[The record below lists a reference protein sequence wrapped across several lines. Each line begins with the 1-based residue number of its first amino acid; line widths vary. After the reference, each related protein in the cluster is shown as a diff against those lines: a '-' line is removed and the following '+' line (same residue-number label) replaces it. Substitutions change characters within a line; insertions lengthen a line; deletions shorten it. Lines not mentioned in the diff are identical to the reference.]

1 MDWQWAQDN
10 NIPIRACPEASI
22 NMFQGTSLGAIKW
35 IYLANHFVMGEASYA
50 WKFLVIKPAPADLV
64 LGLDFML
71 HHQPYVDF
79 DSLAL
84 HLTVPKIESPEYKE
98 LRCRDKSQGQVEQ
111 QWVAAIDSAQE
122 ATLRSANV
130 MQLGSYTPV
139 WENDRIYL
147 HSAHVHEHDWDQD
160 TLSEISGPV
169 AGRSVTASS
178 EEERKDLRKFLQTL
192 PPDLLK
198 VVQKHEAV
206 FAPPDR
212 EPPNR
217 AVKHSIKLHPDAV
230 PMKRGPYLL
239 PPHKL
244 EVMHQQIGELVDK
257 GWIEKSNSAWGA
269 PILFVPKKSKEWRM
283 CVDYR
288 DLNAVTVDDSFPLP
302 RIEVL
307 LHRAGNSLYL
317 TLIDLAS
324 GFHQIEVE
332 LGSTTSDRVSS
343 PSGVQRIRP
352 VAMDCHAVWP
362 PQCSPHVSESND
374 GSPAGSGRIHHR
386 VYG

>member
-1 MDWQWAQDN
+1 M
-10 NIPIRACPEASI
+10 
-22 NMFQGTSLGAIKW
+22 
-35 IYLANHFVMGEASYA
+35 
-50 WKFLVIKPAPADLV
+50 
-64 LGLDFML
+64 
-71 HHQPYVDF
+71 
-79 DSLAL
+79 
-84 HLTVPKIESPEYKE
+84 
-98 LRCRDKSQGQVEQ
+98 
-111 QWVAAIDSAQE
+111 
-122 ATLRSANV
+122 
-130 MQLGSYTPV
+130 
-139 WENDRIYL
+139 
-147 HSAHVHEHDWDQD
+147 
-160 TLSEISGPV
+160 
-169 AGRSVTASS
+169 
-178 EEERKDLRKFLQTL
+178 
-192 PPDLLK
+192 
-198 VVQKHEAV
+198 VQKHEAV

-217 AVKHSIKLHPDAV
+217 EVKHTIKLHPDAI

-332 LGSTTSDRVSS
+332 LGSRHFTAFRLPQASRGSALWQWTVMPFGLRN
-343 PSGVQRIRP
+343 
-352 VAMDCHAVWP
+352 AP
-362 PQCSPHVSESND
+362 PRFRGQ
-374 GSPAGSGRIHHR
+374 
-386 VYG
+386 